1 MKYNYVLIEENQEY
15 LRYFFGGFINH
26 TERQFLQMKNESF
39 VVDVRDLNIK
49 KKRNGKLYCFII
61 GGRIYEYYGNYL
73 ISYLRAHYPNCKI
86 ILELIDLVKRYEFE
100 TGNLKKWF
108 DLVIV
113 FEEGDAKTYNLRY
126 FPMTYEYSSVK
137 PYNMKSDFFFVGG
150 GNQQKGRF
158 QEVMKL
164 YRILTEK
171 GYECDFWL
179 ADVPKE
185 LQDALSGVHYGYLPF
200 SDVLSHIESTKC
212 IVEIVQKG
220 MSSATIRLINS
231 ILYGKH
237 LLTNVKTI
245 ENDEVYGKYSEHVHV
260 ISNDMDFSF
269 INEKTTYDVLKA
281 RMLFSNDSFI
291 NNIEKII

>member
-1 MKYNYVLIEENQEY
+1 
-15 LRYFFGGFINH
+15 
-26 TERQFLQMKNESF
+26 
-39 VVDVRDLNIK
+39 
-49 KKRNGKLYCFII
+49 
-61 GGRIYEYYGNYL
+61 
-73 ISYLRAHYPNCKI
+73 
-86 ILELIDLVKRYEFE
+86 
-100 TGNLKKWF
+100 
-108 DLVIV
+108 
-113 FEEGDAKTYNLRY
+113 
-126 FPMTYEYSSVK
+126 
-137 PYNMKSDFFFVGG
+137 MKSDFFFVGG